1 MGRTWWFINGNYDYD
16 RSALFLLPDP
26 YSYAILSITC
36 DMDLKHSMSE
46 ISIIIIDDH
55 PLFRQGVADTLSL
68 ESDFWIVAQAGNG
81 EEGINLIRE
90 LQPMVA
96 VVDVNLPGLNGQQI
110 TRQVVTEKLPTR
122 ILLLTAY
129 DDTEQKIH
137 AMRVGA
143 AAYCTKDVL
152 PEDLVNS
159 IRLVASGKFV
169 IGDQAY
175 DNASLERWM
184 AVHTEGAGRS
194 YSDPGEPFQP
204 LSSREMEVLSYVTR
218 GMSNKEIALLLGI
231 SQQTVKNH
239 VTSVLRKLGVEDR
252 TQAAIFAISRGWVRV
267 YRSDTDSQE

>member
-1 MGRTWWFINGNYDYD
+1 
-16 RSALFLLPDP
+16 
-26 YSYAILSITC
+26 
-36 DMDLKHSMSE
+36 MSE
-46 ISIIIIDDH
+46 ITIIVVDDH

-68 ESDFWIVAQAGNG
+68 ESDIWVVAQAANG
-81 EEGINLIRE
+81 EDGFNLIRE
-90 LQPMVA
+90 IRPMVA
-96 VVDVNLPGLNGQQI
+96 VVDVNLPEMNGQQL
-110 TRQVVTEKLPTR
+110 TRLVVSEKLPTR
-122 ILLLTAY
+122 VLLLTAY
-129 DDTEQKIH
+129 DDKEQKIH

-152 PEDLVNS
+152 PEDLVKN

-169 IGDQAY
+169 IGDQAF
-175 DNASLERWM
+175 DNTGLERWL
-184 AVHTEGAGRS
+184 ATQTEGAGRS

-252 TQAAIFAISRGWVRV
+252 TQAAIFAIRRGWVRV
-267 YRSDTDSQE
+267 YQSDIESQE